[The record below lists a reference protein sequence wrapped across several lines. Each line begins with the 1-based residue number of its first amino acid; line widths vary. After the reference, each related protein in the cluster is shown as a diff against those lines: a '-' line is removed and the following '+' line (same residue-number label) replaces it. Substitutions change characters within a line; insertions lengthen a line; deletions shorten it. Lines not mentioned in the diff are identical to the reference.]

1 MVLPIREDTDTF
13 EAVMVLPVRVDR
25 KVLVTDRVERVALV
39 ARIVLVVKVE
49 NRVDAGL
56 IVLIKKLLPIRD
68 DAAWDVTYMV
78 DPFMVEKNV
87 LAVVAFVIETVDV

>member
-56 IVLIKKLLPIRD
+56 IVLIEKLLPIRD
-68 DAAWDVTYMV
+68 DAVWDVTYMV